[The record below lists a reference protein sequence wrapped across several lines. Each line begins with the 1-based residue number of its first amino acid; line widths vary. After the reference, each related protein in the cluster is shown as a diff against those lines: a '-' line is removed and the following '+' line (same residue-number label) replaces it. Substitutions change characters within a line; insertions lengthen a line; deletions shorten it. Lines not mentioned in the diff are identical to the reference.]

1 MGRDDSIDRWKG
13 AGVDDKKE
21 GGVTICGPHPLA
33 PPGPSRGAD
42 VVITITLLFGP
53 VEALSKE
60 QLRIIRSMGGEGVR
74 LVLRKRIARLV
85 MQRVR
90 VEHYQRICEALENR
104 SVPFTLID

>member
-1 MGRDDSIDRWKG
+1 MSDKRDDR
-13 AGVDDKKE
+13 
-21 GGVTICGPHPLA
+21 VTICGPHLPA
-33 PPGPSRGAD
+33 SAGPSRGAD
-42 VVITITLLFGP
+42 VLITITLLFGP

-74 LVLRKRIARLV
+74 LVLKKRIAKLV

-104 SVPFTLID
+104 AVPFTLID